1 MVAGLT
7 KPETTQPIGIVLMIG
22 AAFSTAT
29 GQLFWKLAESVLD
42 YRMWVGFALYGLG
55 AVLMTAA
62 FRFGKLSVLHPLLSI
77 GYVIAIFYGAVFL
90 SEAVTTNMTIGTL
103 LILIGVIVIGGDRH

>member
-1 MVAGLT
+1 MDGLNDT
-7 KPETTQPIGIVLMIG
+7 EATRPLGIVLMIA

-29 GQLFWKLAESVLD
+29 GQLFWKLAEGVFD
-42 YRMWVGFALYGLG
+42 YRLWIGFALYGAG

-62 FRFGKLSVLHPLLSI
+62 FRYGRMSVLHPLLSI

-90 SEAVTTNMTIGTL
+90 GEAVTANMLMGTG
-103 LILIGVIVIGGDRH
+103 LILAGVIAIGGARH

>member
-1 MVAGLT
+1 MKKT
-7 KPETTQPIGIVLMIG
+7 NITQPIGIVLMIA

-29 GQLFWKLAESVLD
+29 GQLFWKLAESALD
-42 YRMWVGFALYGLG
+42 YQIWIGFVLYGLG

-77 GYVIAIFYGAVFL
+77 GYIIAIFYGAVFL
-90 SEAVTTNMTIGTL
+90 SEAVTANMTVGTL
-103 LILIGVIVIGGDRH
+103 LILIGVIFIGGDRH